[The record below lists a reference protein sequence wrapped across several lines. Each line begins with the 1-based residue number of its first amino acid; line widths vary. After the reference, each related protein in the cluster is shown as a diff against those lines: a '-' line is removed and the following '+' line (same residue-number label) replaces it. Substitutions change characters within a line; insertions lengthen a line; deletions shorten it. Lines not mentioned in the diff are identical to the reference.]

1 MNHNT
6 TLIFFF
12 FFPVTVEL
20 QIPFGLS
27 IISPIKAKNNQRG
40 LLSRLKH
47 PVLDIAE
54 HALRST
60 LV

>member
-12 FFPVTVEL
+12 FSVTVEL